1 METLIKWEDKRKII
15 FLLEICIIV
24 KKVLYLGNL
33 VIMVWDNIFE
43 IKLKSDKML
52 LLSLL
57 IWYNHG
63 EINVNIKER

>member
-1 METLIKWEDKRKII
+1 
-15 FLLEICIIV
+15 
-24 KKVLYLGNL
+24 
-33 VIMVWDNIFE
+33 MVWDNIFE
-43 IKLKSDKML
+43 IKLKSAKIL

>member
-15 FLLEICIIV
+15 FLLKICIIV
-24 KKVLYLGNL
+24 KKVLYLENL
-33 VIMVWDNIFE
+33 VIIMWDNIFE
-43 IKLKSDKML
+43 IKLKSAKIL